1 MFWWIVAGV
10 VVVVLVGFAI
20 AWWSSGRAKGAV
32 PPGADRHA
40 REAETE
46 QKYGNS
52 PGRGGIMPPT
62 SGS

>member
-1 MFWWIVAGV
+1 MFWYVVAAV
-10 VVVVLVGFAI
+10 VVVGFAI
-20 AWWSSGRAKGAV
+20 AWWSSGRSKGTLST
-32 PPGADRHA
+32 PQDRHR
-40 REAETE
+40 REAEAE

>member
-1 MFWWIVAGV
+1 MFWLIVAAV
-10 VVVVLVGFAI
+10 VVVGFWI
-20 AWWSSGRAKGAV
+20 AWWSSGRAKGAA
-32 PPGADRHA
+32 PPGDDRHR
-40 REAETE
+40 READLE